1 MDIIPYSMVVS
12 RSAKASNL
20 RYGRK
25 LGKWT
30 WRMPLMPTTARHRQT
45 DATDCSADSTV
56 KCATSTP
63 VVPHMDT
70 VVMLKLV
77 DPEPSYGHRASHLR
91 SGLTL
96 LIGAEVFNEKDLL
109 PGVAAQSGM
118 VMMRGVNQAGKLTAR
133 WWNEH
138 GRAQPCSFDYQFKS
152 ESGYNQAVSY
162 DAEISAICTIPS
174 NVTHVSG
181 SGRRRDSRFALHRA
195 RRICGG
201 LLVIGLLLLTMRPA
215 AAAQAPA
222 CVASPTYPAIA
233 IPSPISIAPGASNG
247 KIGQPSPPV
256 TVSIDCYPAFQ
267 QTPNYYDDFTV
278 QTGQLAALDLTT
290 APPGGGI
297 MFQTSVPG
305 IDVLLTAMPTQ
316 ASSGNNGP
324 NGTVGWAIGTSNC
337 TSSGHHGN
345 GSCSPNPISAT
356 FIAQLVKTGPVSPGT
371 ISSIQILQFFDSDF
385 SPPPPRFSGLTNTV
399 YTSASASYGTLT
411 LNPVTVSM
419 STCSISA
426 SSKNISVI
434 LPTIGTNALQ
444 STGSVTGQTA
454 FSIEYSCPAGWALYM
469 TMSTATPGAASGV
482 ILSPASC
489 TSGASATNI
498 GVQLLQS
505 NQQPVQFD
513 VAQPLGNSPNGIL
526 TIPYF
531 AQYYATAAPVGAGA
545 VCATATFTMSYQ

>member
-1 MDIIPYSMVVS
+1 M
-12 RSAKASNL
+12 K
-20 RYGRK
+20 
-25 LGKWT
+25 
-30 WRMPLMPTTARHRQT
+30 
-45 DATDCSADSTV
+45 
-56 KCATSTP
+56 
-63 VVPHMDT
+63 
-70 VVMLKLV
+70 
-77 DPEPSYGHRASHLR
+77 
-91 SGLTL
+91 
-96 LIGAEVFNEKDLL
+96 
-109 PGVAAQSGM
+109 
-118 VMMRGVNQAGKLTAR
+118 
-133 WWNEH
+133 
-138 GRAQPCSFDYQFKS
+138 
-152 ESGYNQAVSY
+152 
-162 DAEISAICTIPS
+162 
-174 NVTHVSG
+174 
-181 SGRRRDSRFALHRA
+181 DSRFAMHLA

-201 LLVIGLLLLTMRPA
+201 LLVIGLLLVTMRPA
-215 AAAQAPA
+215 AATQAPA
-222 CVASPTYPAIA
+222 CVASPTNSAIT

-247 KIGQPSPPV
+247 MIGQPSPPV

-290 APPGGGI
+290 PPPGGSGI
-297 MFQTSVPG
+297 MFQTNVPG
-305 IDVLLTAMPTQ
+305 IDVLLTATPTQ
-316 ASSGNNGP
+316 TSSGNNGP
-324 NGTVGWAIGTSNC
+324 NGTIGWAMGTSNC
-337 TSSGHHGN
+337 TSSGYYGY
-345 GSCSPNPISAT
+345 CQPNPINAT

-371 ISSIQILQFFDSDF
+371 ISNIQILHFFDSDY
-385 SPPPPRFSGLTNTV
+385 SPPPPRNRRLTNTV

-419 STCSISA
+419 STCNISA
-426 SSKNISVI
+426 SSTNISVV
-434 LPTIGTNALQ
+434 LPTISTGALQ

-454 FSIEYSCPAGWALYM
+454 FNIVYSCPAGWSLYM

-531 AQYYATAAPVGAGA
+531 AQYYATASPVGAGA